1 MSDVQKRKKSKR
13 SGKIVLTA
21 AVIIIAA
28 VIIVLIVRYNKSK
41 KDREEIAK
49 GVDYLE
55 SLEKQDV
62 SEIQQQ
68 IKSTR
73 SSIGLELADTDEGAI
88 WSAMSDAVILG
99 DSRAVGFSYY
109 EFMTEDHVLA
119 KSGAKITDTTEYL
132 DQLAAMQPTE
142 VFLCYGL
149 NDVGIG
155 LWPTGDEYA
164 VEYEKQVNELKSKI
178 PGATIYVNS
187 ILPAVGVGLEADS
200 DYPRIGEYNTALEAM
215 CKKNNWP
222 YIDSTKLAEEH
233 VDLYQQDGLHLQ
245 KEFYKYWAANMLT
258 EVGN

>member
-1 MSDVQKRKKSKR
+1 MSDGQKRKKSKR
-13 SGKIVLTA
+13 SRKIFLTA

-28 VIIVLIVRYNKSK
+28 VIVALIVQYNKSQKEK
-41 KDREEIAK
+41 KEIAK
-49 GVDYLE
+49 GVAYLE

-73 SSIGLELADTDEGAI
+73 SSIGLELADTDESAI
-88 WSAMSDAVILG
+88 WSAMAEAVILG

-109 EFMTEDHVLA
+109 EFMTEDHVMA
-119 KSGAKITDTTEYL
+119 KGGAKITDAVGYI
-132 DQLAAMQPTE
+132 DQLTAMQPTE

-155 LWPTGDEYA
+155 IWPTGEEYA
-164 VEYEKQVNELKSKI
+164 TEYEKQVNELKSKL
-178 PGATIYVNS
+178 PGATFYVNS
-187 ILPAVGVGLEADS
+187 ILPATGVGLEADA

-233 VDLYQQDGLHLQ
+233 ADLYQQDGLHLQ